1 MEKNP
6 LITIIEKQEA
16 ERRERAAQSEWCL
29 TKQRRLVEVI
39 EQDGGTVSDYMWNL
53 ILGNVN
59 GLRVNDSG
67 KVCYLSFYPA
77 SKRILSLLA
86 QHNTAIRENLKKIY
100 S

>member
-1 MEKNP
+1 MERNP
-6 LITIIEKQEA
+6 LISIIEKQEA
-16 ERRERAAQSEWCL
+16 ERHERAAQSEWCL

-39 EQDGGTVSDYMWNL
+39 EQDGGTVSNYMWDM
-53 ILGNVN
+53 ILGSVN

-67 KVCYLSFYPA
+67 KVCYLSFYPP

-86 QHNTAIRENLKKIY
+86 QHNNAIRDNLKKIY